1 MTDGK
6 RDHMEDRRD
15 TLNVSRPAR
24 DTSAGAAKV
33 PADPLLRPDER
44 KARAILVFAF
54 VVLLAGVA
62 FLPLKSPVFPLG
74 LQTCAFKGA
83 TGLPCPLCGGT
94 RATHALLHG
103 DFVRAA
109 YMNVA
114 AFPALVF
121 FVTVAMVL
129 SAEALRGRVI
139 IQWGAI
145 LRKLR
150 PLWPALALVF
160 FLYWIVHLIDAVR
173 VVKPEL
179 VDLRNPIA
187 RLICQRISDH

>member
-1 MTDGK
+1 
-6 RDHMEDRRD
+6 MEDPPD
-15 TLNVSRPAR
+15 ELNVSRPEQ

-33 PADPLLRPDER
+33 PANPLLRPDER
-44 KARAILVFAF
+44 KVRAILVFALML
-54 VVLLAGVA
+54 VLAGVA
-62 FLPLKSPVFPLG
+62 FLPLNSPVFPLG

-103 DFVRAA
+103 DFARAA
-109 YMNVA
+109 YLNVA
-114 AFPALVF
+114 AFPASVF

-129 SAEALRGRVI
+129 SAEALRGLMI

-145 LRKLR
+145 LRRLR
-150 PLWPALALVF
+150 PLWPALALLF
-160 FLYWIVHLIDAVR
+160 FLYWTVHLIDAVR

-187 RLICQRISDH
+187 RLICQRFSDH